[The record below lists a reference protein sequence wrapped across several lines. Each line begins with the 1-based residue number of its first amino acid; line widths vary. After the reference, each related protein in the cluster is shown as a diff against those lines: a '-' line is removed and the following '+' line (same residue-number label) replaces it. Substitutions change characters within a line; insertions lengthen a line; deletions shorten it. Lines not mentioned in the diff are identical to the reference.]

1 MTNEE
6 KILEMLTKM
15 QGDIDALKKKLN
27 VQDETPEEKKLRQLA
42 AFRNFVNSKTDEEEP
57 EATAEFFRIM
67 DAEERK
73 KNLLDFLN
81 TPLTPEEQKEADE
94 FAEYI
99 AEMDARKA
107 AM

>member
-67 DAEERK
+67 DTEE
-73 KNLLDFLN
+73 
-81 TPLTPEEQKEADE
+81 
-94 FAEYI
+94 
-99 AEMDARKA
+99 ARKA
-107 AM
+107 AF

>member
-15 QGDIDALKKKLN
+15 QADIDALKKKSN
-27 VQDETPEEKKLRQLA
+27 VQDEETPEQY
-42 AFRNFVNSKTDEEEP
+42 
-57 EATAEFFRIM
+57 EA
-67 DAEERK
+67 RK
-73 KNLLDFLN
+73 KALIEFIN
-81 TPLTPEEQKEADE
+81 TPLTPEEKKEADE

-107 AM
+107 AI

>member
-6 KILEMLTKM
+6 KILSMLEKM
-15 QGDIDALKKKLN
+15 QADIDTLKKKLN
-27 VQDETPEEKKLRQLA
+27 VQDEETPEQYEANKKA
-42 AFRNFVNSKTDEEEP
+42 
-57 EATAEFFRIM
+57 
-67 DAEERK
+67 
-73 KNLLDFLN
+73 LLELIN

-107 AM
+107 AV

>member
-15 QGDIDALKKKLN
+15 QADIDALKKKLN
-27 VQDETPEEKKLRQLA
+27 VQDETPEQY
-42 AFRNFVNSKTDEEEP
+42 
-57 EATAEFFRIM
+57 EA
-67 DAEERK
+67 RK
-73 KNLLDFLN
+73 KALIEFIN
-81 TPLTPEEQKEADE
+81 TPLTPEEKKEADE

-107 AM
+107 AI

>member
-67 DAEERK
+67 DTEE
-73 KNLLDFLN
+73 
-81 TPLTPEEQKEADE
+81 
-94 FAEYI
+94 
-99 AEMDARKA
+99 ARKA